1 MSLFYFDV
9 LQDGNLEI
17 DHVGIECNSIEH
29 AQAEAHRA
37 AIEMA
42 MDTRAGQL
50 ALKIV
55 VADHNYRQILWL
67 SISIASGAIEP
78 VGAPTQH

>member
-1 MSLFYFDV
+1 MSVFYFDI
-9 LQDGNLEI
+9 LQDGDLDI
-17 DHVGIECNSIEH
+17 DHVGIECRDIEH

-42 MDTRAGQL
+42 MDARRRQL

-55 VADHNYRQILWL
+55 VADQHYRQVLWL
-67 SISIASGAIEP
+67 TISIASGEVQPTIE
-78 VGAPTQH
+78 TRH